1 MHVQP
6 FDKNDANYQAL
17 ADLENSVWTEFHTSA
32 ELLKHRDSTRDPQYL
47 YDRHKIEADGQMI
60 AYVSYGHTS
69 WSFQPGKFFAYIVV
83 HPAYRQRGIGSFLY
97 NRVMEELSPHKPAI
111 LVGNTREN
119 QPEGIAFLEK
129 RGFELVMRFPVSCL
143 ETAAFDPGR
152 YTAIRQQVQES
163 GIVLTNVADLR
174 QRDPDWLRK
183 LYDLEWELLQDVPYH
198 DTFTQRPFEQWG
210 QIVSTSPTLFPEGW
224 AIALDGDNYVG
235 MSALWLVLGKSDEL
249 ETGLTGVIRSHRR
262 RGLATALKAQ
272 AIGLA
277 KSRQVETILTDNE
290 ENNPMYQ
297 LNLMLGFKPRP
308 ASLDYVKKVTMSYEL

>member
-6 FDKNDANYQAL
+6 FNKSDAEYNAL
-17 ADLENSVWTEFHTSA
+17 ADLENAVWTEFHTSA
-32 ELLKHRDSTRDPQYL
+32 EGLKHRDSTRDPQYL
-47 YDRHKIEADGQMI
+47 YDRYKIEADGQMI
-60 AYVSYGHTS
+60 AYVAYGHTS

-97 NRVMEELSPHKPAI
+97 NQVMTALGPHNPQT
-111 LVGNTREN
+111 LVSNTREN
-119 QPEGIAFLEK
+119 QGEGIAFLQK

-143 ETAAFDPGR
+143 ETAGFDPGR
-152 YTAIRQQVQES
+152 YTPIIQRVQES
-163 GIVLTNVADLR
+163 GLVLTTVAELR
-174 QRDPDWLRK
+174 QRDPNWLRK

-210 QIVSTSPTLFPEGW
+210 HIVSTSPNLFPEGW
-224 AIALDGDNYVG
+224 MIAMEGDNYVG

-249 ETGLTGVIRSHRR
+249 ETGLTGVVRSHRR

-272 AIGLA
+272 AISLA
-277 KSRQVETILTDNE
+277 KSRQVATILTDNE

-297 LNLMLGFKPRP
+297 LNVMLGFKPRP
-308 ASLDYVKKVTMSYEL
+308 AFLDYVKKVTTDN